1 MAIKSII
8 PAKQPS
14 YQNRHLTMTLLT
26 SLFFMWGFITAL
38 NDILIPHLKSV
49 FTLSYTQAMLVQFC
63 FFTAYFVVSLPSGYL
78 VGKIGYKGGI
88 ITGLMVAGTGCLLFY
103 PAASLQVYALFL
115 AAFFVLASGISL
127 LQVAANSY
135 VTLLGSAETASS
147 RLTLTQ
153 GFNSLGTTIAPY
165 VGALFIMAATVKTN
179 DELKLL
185 GASELLAYRDQQA
198 ASVQIP
204 YLILATILFLIALIF
219 VLLKPV
225 KVDTVKTNGSET
237 SLNTGTYSEN
247 TAWHYRHLKL
257 GAIAIFLYVGGE
269 VSIGSFLVSFLGQ
282 PTIAGLAEQE
292 AGKYVSLY
300 WGGAMIGRFIGTA
313 VMQKIA
319 PQKLLGFNALMAMV
333 LLVIA
338 ISTNGSLAMWSLLA
352 VGLFNSI
359 MFPTIYSLAL
369 TGLGQHSA
377 QGSGILCMAIVG
389 GAIIPLIQGH
399 FADILGIQY
408 SFVLSVLCY
417 LYVMFY
423 GFLDSSPAS
432 ESIS

>member
-1 MAIKSII
+1 MAIKPIV
-8 PAKQPS
+8 PEKQPS
-14 YQNRHLTMTLLT
+14 DQNRYLTMTLLT

-49 FTLSYTQAMLVQFC
+49 FTLSYMQAMLVQFC

-78 VGKIGYKGGI
+78 VGKIGYKRGI
-88 ITGLMVAGTGCLLFY
+88 IVGLMVAGTGCLLFY

-135 VTLLGSAETASS
+135 VTLLGNAETSAS

-165 VGALFIMAATVKTN
+165 VGALFILAATVKAS

-185 GASELLAYRDQQA
+185 GTSELLAYRTQQA
-198 ASVQIP
+198 VSVQTP
-204 YLILATILFLIALIF
+204 YLILAAVLFLIALIF
-219 VLLKPV
+219 ALLKLA
-225 KVDTVKTNGSET
+225 KVDIAKVNDSEAN
-237 SLNTGTYSEN
+237 LNISTYSEN
-247 TAWHYRHLKL
+247 SAWRFRHLKL

-269 VSIGSFLVSFLGQ
+269 VSIGSFLVSFLSQ
-282 PTIAGLAEQE
+282 PNIAGLTEQE

-300 WGGAMIGRFIGTA
+300 WGGAMVGRFIGTA
-313 VMQKIA
+313 IMQKIA
-319 PQKLLGFNALMAMV
+319 PQKLLSFNGLMAII

-338 ISTNGSLAMWSLLA
+338 ISTNGNLAMWSLLA
-352 VGLFNSI
+352 VGLCNST

-389 GAIIPLIQGH
+389 GAVIPLIQGH
-399 FADILGIQY
+399 FADIFGIQY

-417 LYVMFY
+417 LYVIFY
-423 GFLDSSPAS
+423 GFWGSSPVS
-432 ESIS
+432 EVPS